1 MSKGSGTQNLGQISL
16 PRTNTAYEAEGSA
29 EFANMLNTI
38 RVSKPEENSD
48 ADKMLKAREMQ
59 LSDSDPAY
67 PNDVLHVYA
76 QNAHW

>member
-1 MSKGSGTQNLGQISL
+1 MRQKD
-16 PRTNTAYEAEGSA
+16 A

-48 ADKMLKAREMQ
+48 ADKMLKVREMQ

-67 PNDVLHVYA
+67 PNDVLHVCA
-76 QNAHW
+76 QNAHCSVRNEKML